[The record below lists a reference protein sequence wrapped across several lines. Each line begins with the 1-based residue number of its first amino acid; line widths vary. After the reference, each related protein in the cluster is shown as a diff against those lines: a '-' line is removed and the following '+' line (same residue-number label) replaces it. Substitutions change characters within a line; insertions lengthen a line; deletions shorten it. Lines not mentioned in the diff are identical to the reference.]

1 MLLRASRYMQ
11 GRCCH
16 PQAAAASSL
25 PANENIPYHPT
36 GCRYVRKSPDGKLSF
51 SALLTN

>member
-1 MLLRASRYMQ
+1 MLLWASRYMQ
-11 GRCCH
+11 ACCRH

-25 PANENIPYHPT
+25 SANEYIPYHPT